1 VTGGDREE
9 SRAGGDSKPAGE
21 PTPERGDP
29 GGSLRRRTITVLQW
43 LLALGAFWYVI
54 RGVDRAATAAA
65 LGDLSAVVV
74 AAVLAVT
81 ALEFC
86 ARFTMWYV
94 LVNGLVDASLATTAR
109 VDLVIKFVNHVVP
122 SKAAGHSVA
131 PLVLRHY
138 TGVDWSEAVG
148 LAGANT
154 GLYAALYGATALSG
168 VAYFGPLT
176 GHLSGGWLLALVFS
190 TGIYVAA
197 GALVLLAGRRIDA
210 AGRLVAR
217 LEGVLRRVPRV
228 GDRLAGVAGALP
240 SFTDDSA
247 TTVRDLTSRPGV
259 LVPYA
264 LGWMG
269 NLVVLPGLRVVLV
282 LGALG
287 GGFSPPALAGVAL
300 VAAYSVTVLP
310 LTPGGVG
317 VAEASA
323 TAVLVGLGVAPELA
337 TVAVLVDRTL
347 GVYLPALLGWIPS
360 VRVDLA
366 EVVTAEP

>member
-1 VTGGDREE
+1 VTDDG
-9 SRAGGDSKPAGE
+9 P
-21 PTPERGDP
+21 
-29 GGSLRRRTITVLQW
+29 SLRRRLLSLLQW
-43 LLALGAFWYVI
+43 TVALGAFWYVA
-54 RGVDRAATAAA
+54 RGVDWGATAAA
-65 LGDLSAVVV
+65 LGDLSPAVVG
-74 AAVLAVT
+74 AVLAVT

-94 LVNGLVDASLATTAR
+94 LVNGVVDASLATTAR

-138 TGVDWSEAVG
+138 TGVDWSDAVG
-148 LAGANT
+148 LSGANT
-154 GLYAALYGATALSG
+154 GLYAALYGATALAG
-168 VAYFGPLT
+168 VAYFGPFT
-176 GHLSGGWLLALVFS
+176 GRLSGGWLFLLALS

-197 GALVLLAGRRIDA
+197 GTLVLLAGRRMDA

-217 LEGVLRRVPRV
+217 LEGSLRQIPRI
-228 GDRLAGVAGALP
+228 GGRLAGVAGSLP

-247 TTVRDLTSRPGV
+247 TTVRDLTSRPAV
-259 LVPYA
+259 VVPYA
-264 LGWMG
+264 LGWAG
-269 NLVVLPGLRVVLV
+269 NLVVFPGLRVVLI

-287 GGFSPPALAGVAL
+287 GSFSPPALAGVAL

-337 TVAVLVDRTL
+337 AVAVLVDRTL

-360 VRVDLA
+360 ARVDLA
-366 EVVTAEP
+366 DVVPGEP

>member
-1 VTGGDREE
+1 MTDDGR
-9 SRAGGDSKPAGE
+9 
-21 PTPERGDP
+21 
-29 GGSLRRRTITVLQW
+29 SLRRRLLSLLQW
-43 LLALGAFWYVI
+43 AVALGAFWYVA
-54 RGVDRAATAAA
+54 RDVDWGATAAA
-65 LGDLSAVVV
+65 LGDLSPVVV

-94 LVNGLVDASLATTAR
+94 LVNGLVDASLATTVR

-122 SKAAGHSVA
+122 SKASGHSVA

-138 TGVDWSEAVG
+138 TGVDWSDAVT
-148 LAGANT
+148 LAGVNT
-154 GLYAALYGATALSG
+154 GLYAALYGATALAG

-176 GHLSGGWLLALVFS
+176 GRLSGGWLLVLVLS

-197 GALVLLAGRRIDA
+197 GALVLLAGRRMDV

-217 LEGVLRRVPRV
+217 LEGFLGRVPRV
-228 GDRLAGVAGALP
+228 GGRLAGVAGALP

-247 TTVRDLTSRPGV
+247 ATVRNLTSRPAIV
-259 LVPYA
+259 VPYA
-264 LGWMG
+264 LGWAG
-269 NLVVLPGLRVVLV
+269 NLVVFPGLRVVLV

-287 GGFSPPALAGVAL
+287 GGFSPAALAGVAL

-347 GVYLPALLGWIPS
+347 GVYLPAVLGWIPS
-360 VRVDLA
+360 ARVDLA
-366 EVVTAEP
+366 ELVTAEP

>member
-29 GGSLRRRTITVLQW
+29 GGSLRRRAITVLQW

-54 RGVDRAATAAA
+54 RGVDWGATAAA
-65 LGDLSAVVV
+65 LGDLSPLVV

-86 ARFTMWYV
+86 ARFAMWYV

-176 GHLSGGWLLALVFS
+176 GRLSGGWLFLLVLATS
-190 TGIYVAA
+190 IYVAA

-247 TTVRDLTSRPGV
+247 TTVRDLTSRLGV

-360 VRVDLA
+360 ARVDLA

>member
-1 VTGGDREE
+1 VTDGDREE

-29 GGSLRRRTITVLQW
+29 GGSLRRRAITVLQW

-54 RGVDRAATAAA
+54 RGVDRGATAAA

-176 GHLSGGWLLALVFS
+176 GRLSGGWLFLLVLATS
-190 TGIYVAA
+190 IYVAA